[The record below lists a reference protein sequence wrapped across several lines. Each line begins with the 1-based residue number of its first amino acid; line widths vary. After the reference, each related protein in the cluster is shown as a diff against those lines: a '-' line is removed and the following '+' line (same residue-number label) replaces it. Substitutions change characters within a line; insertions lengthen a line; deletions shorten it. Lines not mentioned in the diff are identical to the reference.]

1 MDRTDTRSDM
11 RSDLTHTLDADAP
24 AHRPGTTH
32 EVTNQAPPLAGYNLF
47 STDAALVEA
56 LARAGAGWHRETLVS
71 HSAKLGSAATLE
83 LADLAN
89 RHTPELHTHTSRG
102 ERIDALEFHPAWH
115 ELLALLRAEGLHA
128 LPFSDPRPGAMAAR
142 CAGYFLHAQLE
153 SGSLCPLTMTFASIP
168 VLQREPAL
176 FETLRE
182 HLYTREHDARDV
194 PLTQKRS
201 MMIGM
206 GMTEKQGGSDVRS
219 NRTEA
224 RPAGVAT
231 GRGAGYLLTGH
242 KWFFSAP
249 QCDAH
254 LVLART
260 TELDGSP
267 HPGVS
272 CFFVPRFR
280 PDGTKNAIHVQR
292 LKDKLGNRSN
302 ASSEVEF
309 FDAYGVMIGD
319 EGRGIATII
328 EMANYTRLDCVI
340 GSAALMRAAL
350 VQAIHHARHRSA
362 FGRLLAEQP
371 LMQNVLADLAL
382 ESEAATVLFMRLAQ
396 AFEESA
402 NESESQASDES
413 ERAREA
419 RAWRRIVTPA
429 AKFWVCKRALAFTGE
444 AMEVWGGNGYVEE
457 GPMARFYREAPV
469 NSIWEGSG
477 NVMCLDVLR
486 ALERDADAAQTL
498 FLAWRREAGGPTG
511 HPALAAALDRLSALL
526 NGAPGTRE
534 ASARHIA
541 QQIVLIAQAML
552 LRAGPPEVAE
562 AFIATRLD
570 EHDADCGRVFG
581 TLPARFD
588 RAALI
593 ERALPADY
601 LAQPHEDRS

>member
-1 MDRTDTRSDM
+1 MNPIAPTHPASARDATEATDAASRQHRS
-11 RSDLTHTLDADAP
+11 
-24 AHRPGTTH
+24 GTTH
-32 EVTNQAPPLAGYNLF
+32 EVTNQAPPLADYNLF
-47 STDAALVEA
+47 STDAALGEA
-56 LARAGAGWHRETLVS
+56 LARAGAQWHRDALAR
-71 HSAKLGSAATLE
+71 HGAKLGEAEVQA

-89 RHTPELHTHTSRG
+89 RHAPELHTHSARG
-102 ERIDALEFHPAWH
+102 ERIDAIEFHPAWH
-115 ELLALLRAEGLHA
+115 ALLALLRAEGLHA
-128 LPFSDPRPGAMAAR
+128 LPFSEPRPGAMAAR

-168 VLQREPAL
+168 VLQREAAL
-176 FETLRE
+176 FETLRDK
-182 HLYTREHDARDV
+182 LYTREHDPRDV
-194 PLTQKRS
+194 PLAHKRS

-224 RPAGVAT
+224 RPAGAQS
-231 GRGAGYLLTGH
+231 GRGARYLLTGH

-260 TELDGSP
+260 TEHDGL
-267 HPGVS
+267 S
-272 CFFVPRFR
+272 CFFVPRFL
-280 PDGTKNAIHVQR
+280 PDGTKNAVNVQR
-292 LKDKLGNRSN
+292 LKEKLGNRSN

-309 FDAYGVMIGD
+309 FDAEGVMIGD
-319 EGRGIATII
+319 EGRGVPTII
-328 EMANYTRLDCVI
+328 EMANFTRLDCVI

-350 VQAIHHARHRSA
+350 VQAIHHARHRNA
-362 FGRLLAEQP
+362 FGRPLAQQP

-382 ESEAATVLFMRLAQ
+382 ESEAATVLFMRLAHAFEQSAQ
-396 AFEESA
+396 AAQPGEESA
-402 NESESQASDES
+402 EAL
-413 ERAREA
+413 EA

-429 AKFWVCKRALAFTGE
+429 AKFWVCKRTLAFTGE

-486 ALERDADAAQTL
+486 ALEREADAAQAL
-498 FLAWRREAGGPTG
+498 FLAWRREAAD
-511 HPALAAALDRLSALL
+511 HPVLTAALDRLAALL
-526 NGAPGTRE
+526 NGAPGSRE
-534 ASARHIA
+534 ASARRIA

-552 LRAGPPEVAE
+552 LRAGPPEVAD

-570 EHDADCGRVFG
+570 EHAADCDRVFG

-588 RAALI
+588 HAALI

-601 LAQPHEDRS
+601 LVR

>member
-1 MDRTDTRSDM
+1 MNPTEVT
-11 RSDLTHTLDADAP
+11 
-24 AHRPGTTH
+24 HRPGTSH
-32 EVTNQAPPLAGYNLF
+32 EVTNQAPPLADYNLF
-47 STDAALVEA
+47 TTDAALGEA
-56 LARAGAGWHRETLVS
+56 LARAGAHWHRDTLARHGETLGK
-71 HSAKLGSAATLE
+71 AQTLA

-89 RHTPELHTHTSRG
+89 RHEPELHTHSPRG
-102 ERIDALEFHPAWH
+102 ERIDAIEFHPAWH
-115 ELLALLRAEGLHA
+115 ELLTLLREQGLHA
-128 LPFSDPRPGAMAAR
+128 LPYSDPQPGAMAAR

-153 SGSLCPLTMTFASIP
+153 SGSLCPLTMTFASIA

-176 FETLRE
+176 FETLRAP
-182 HLYTREHDARDV
+182 LYTREHDARDL
-194 PLTQKRS
+194 PLAQKRS

-224 RPAGVAT
+224 RPAGVET
-231 GRGAGYLLTGH
+231 GRGAAYLLTGH

-260 TELDGSP
+260 TEHDGL
-267 HPGVS
+267 S
-272 CFFVPRFR
+272 CFFVPRYR
-280 PDGTKNAIHVQR
+280 PDGNKNAVNVQR
-292 LKDKLGNRSN
+292 LKNKLGNRSN

-319 EGRGIATII
+319 EGRGVPTII

-362 FGRLLAEQP
+362 FGRVLAEQP

-382 ESEAATVLFMRLAQ
+382 ESEAATALFMRLAR
-396 AFEESA
+396 AFEDSA
-402 NESESQASDES
+402 DAQPGDTDDTSL
-413 ERAREA
+413 EA

-429 AKFWVCKRALAFTGE
+429 AKFWVCKRTLAFTGE

-486 ALERDADAAQTL
+486 ALEREADAAQAL
-498 FLAWRREAGGPTG
+498 FLAWRRDAQT
-511 HPALAAALDRLSALL
+511 HPVLNAALDRLSVLL

-534 ASARHIA
+534 ASARRIA

-552 LRAGPPEVAE
+552 LRDGPPEIAE

-570 EHDADCGRVFG
+570 EHDADCDRVFG

-588 RAALI
+588 HAAII
-593 ERALPADY
+593 ERAFPSR
-601 LAQPHEDRS
+601 PV

>member
-1 MDRTDTRSDM
+1 MNPTEVT
-11 RSDLTHTLDADAP
+11 
-24 AHRPGTTH
+24 HRPGTTH
-32 EVTNQAPPLAGYNLF
+32 EVTNQAPPLADYNLF
-47 STDAALVEA
+47 TTDAALGDA
-56 LARAGAGWHRETLVS
+56 LARAGADWHREALARHGETLGK
-71 HSAKLGSAATLE
+71 ARTLA

-89 RHTPELHTHTSRG
+89 RHEPELHTHSPRG
-102 ERIDALEFHPAWH
+102 ERIDAVEFHPAWH
-115 ELLALLRAEGLHA
+115 ELLALLREQGLHA
-128 LPFSDPRPGAMAAR
+128 LPYSDPRPGAMAAR
-142 CAGYFLHAQLE
+142 CAGYFLHAQIE
-153 SGSLCPLTMTFASIP
+153 SGSLCPLTMTFASIA

-176 FETLRE
+176 FDTLRAP
-182 HLYTREHDARDV
+182 LFTREHDARDL
-194 PLTQKRS
+194 PLAQKRS

-224 RPAGVAT
+224 RAAGVET
-231 GRGAGYLLTGH
+231 GRGAAYLLTGH

-260 TELDGSP
+260 TEHDGSGA
-267 HPGVS
+267 PGLS
-272 CFFVPRFR
+272 CFFVPRYR
-280 PDGTKNAIHVQR
+280 PDGTKNAVNVQR
-292 LKDKLGNRSN
+292 LKNKLGNRSN

-319 EGRGIATII
+319 EGRGVPTII

-362 FGRLLAEQP
+362 FGRVLAQQP

-382 ESEAATVLFMRLAQ
+382 ESEAATALFMRLAR
-396 AFEESA
+396 AFEDSA
-402 NESESQASDES
+402 DAQPGDTDDKSL
-413 ERAREA
+413 EA

-486 ALERDADAAQTL
+486 ALEREADAAQAL
-498 FLAWRREAGGPTG
+498 FLAWRRDAQT
-511 HPALAAALDRLSALL
+511 HPVLNAALDRLSVLL

-534 ASARHIA
+534 ASARRIA

-552 LRAGPPEVAE
+552 LRDAPPEMAE

-570 EHDADCGRVFG
+570 EHDADCDRVFG

-588 RAALI
+588 HAAII
-593 ERALPADY
+593 ERAFASSQ
-601 LAQPHEDRS
+601 A

>member
-1 MDRTDTRSDM
+1 MNPTEVT
-11 RSDLTHTLDADAP
+11 
-24 AHRPGTTH
+24 HRPGTTH
-32 EVTNQAPPLAGYNLF
+32 EVTNQVPPLADYNLF
-47 STDAALVEA
+47 TIDAALGEA
-56 LARAGAGWHRETLVS
+56 LARAGADWHRDTLARHGETLGK
-71 HSAKLGSAATLE
+71 AQTLA

-89 RHTPELHTHTSRG
+89 RHEPELHTHNPRG
-102 ERIDALEFHPAWH
+102 ERIDAIEFHPAWH
-115 ELLALLRAEGLHA
+115 ELLTLLREQGLHA
-128 LPFSDPRPGAMAAR
+128 LPYSDPRPGAMAAR

-153 SGSLCPLTMTFASIP
+153 SGSLCPLTMTFASIA

-176 FETLRE
+176 FETLRAP
-182 HLYTREHDARDV
+182 LYTREHDARDL
-194 PLTQKRS
+194 PLAQKRS

-224 RPAGVAT
+224 RPASVET
-231 GRGAGYLLTGH
+231 GRGAAYLLTGH

-260 TELDGSP
+260 TEHDGSGA
-267 HPGVS
+267 PGLS
-272 CFFVPRFR
+272 CFFVPRYR
-280 PDGTKNAIHVQR
+280 PDGTKNAVNVQR
-292 LKDKLGNRSN
+292 LKNKLGNRSN

-319 EGRGIATII
+319 EGRGVSTII

-362 FGRLLAEQP
+362 FGRVLAQQP

-382 ESEAATVLFMRLAQ
+382 ESEAATALFMRLAR
-396 AFEESA
+396 AFEDSA
-402 NESESQASDES
+402 DAKPGDPDDPSL
-413 ERAREA
+413 EA

-486 ALERDADAAQTL
+486 ALEREADAAQAL
-498 FLAWRREAGGPTG
+498 FLAWRRDAQT
-511 HPALAAALDRLSALL
+511 HPVLNAALDRLSVLL

-534 ASARHIA
+534 ASARRIA
-541 QQIVLIAQAML
+541 QQIVLIAQAVL
-552 LRAGPPEVAE
+552 LRDSPPDIAE

-570 EHDADCGRVFG
+570 EHDADCDRVFG

-588 RAALI
+588 HAAII
-593 ERALPADY
+593 ERAFPS
-601 LAQPHEDRS
+601 RSV